1 MRRFF
6 SILIIV
12 TVLIILINNSST
24 SLAKQM
30 KKPNINSSEKVID
43 EYFRNNG
50 IREHTLKNLSLRE
63 KMEIL
68 KTYVNPLEKLGI
80 TEKELDRRLLARGFS
95 EEDLKENSLM
105 AKALYYNSA
114 KVTSYN
120 TYYKSKNIKP
130 SISASEEEINS
141 YFLKERIS
149 MKKLSTL
156 SLSEKKGYLK
166 NYENPLEKLKITE
179 LELNKYL
186 FDTGMTISDIKE
198 LSLVHRC
205 EIYKALKKYPDN
217 YKYLGMEVMEKEV
230 PSDFNEINPFR
241 YPSESNGK
249 IKLKVPAHMSY
260 NNMLRLVVTPSFQWL
275 KPPLIHSGS
284 FVYRLHD
291 NNWRHLSTDF
301 ALFID
306 TINVSHL
313 AKRSDIGLNARR
325 FDIKEYGN
333 HYFEGIST
341 FVARPHSNPPD
352 KRICVGYA
360 QGGLSFPGLSL
371 RNGGLGFSFNLGL
384 NGWELTREFNMDI

>member
-1 MRRFF
+1 MGRFF
-6 SILIIV
+6 LFLMIVTALIIP
-12 TVLIILINNSST
+12 INNSST
-24 SLAKQM
+24 ALAEQM
-30 KKPNINSSEKVID
+30 KKPDINSSEKVID

-50 IREHTLKNLSLRE
+50 IREHTIRNLSLKE
-63 KMEIL
+63 KREIL

-80 TEKELDRRLLARGFS
+80 TEKELDKRLIARGFS
-95 EEDLKENSLM
+95 EEELKENSLM
-105 AKALYYNSA
+105 AKALYYNSV
-114 KVTSYN
+114 KVTSDN
-120 TYYKSKNIKP
+120 TYNKSKNIKP
-130 SISASEEEINS
+130 SIRASEEEINS
-141 YFLKERIS
+141 YFLKEGVS

-156 SLSEKKGYLK
+156 SLFEKKEYLK
-166 NYENPLEKLKITE
+166 SYENPLEKLKITE
-179 LELNKYL
+179 LELNKFL
-186 FDTGMTISDIKE
+186 FDTGMPISDIKE

-205 EIYKALKKYPDN
+205 EIYKALKKYPDD

-230 PSDFNEINPFR
+230 SSDLNETTLFR
-241 YPSESNGK
+241 YLSENNGK
-249 IKLKVPAHMSY
+249 IKIKVPAHMSY
-260 NNMLRLVVTPSFQWL
+260 NNLLRLVATPSFEWL
-275 KPPLIHSGS
+275 KPPLIHNGS

-301 ALFID
+301 TLFID

-341 FVARPHSNPPD
+341 FVARPYSNPPD

-360 QGGLSFPGLSL
+360 QGGFRFPGLSL
-371 RNGGLGFSFNLGL
+371 GNGGVGFSFNLGL